1 MVNMATQFEKT
12 ISSYN
17 KLIVE
22 VEMIDK
28 EKMKAVIKMQ
38 DYIHENIHSVIAIN
52 DLCSVSGYS
61 KRHSLRIFKELISKT
76 PFEYIRD
83 LRLTMAAK
91 KLVDSANEERVL
103 DIALKSGFNSHDG
116 FTKAFK
122 SYFSILPYKYS
133 KKLFPHKFSTP
144 TPMSYF
150 YLLLRSKG
158 MNDMTSTRTV
168 TATFITK
175 PACKLI
181 IKRGIL
187 ATDYFT
193 YCDEIG
199 CDIWDTLEKIP
210 NRLDKVV
217 FIILPKHLITK
228 GTSKA
233 CCAVEV
239 PHDYNLAIPEG
250 CEIIELPEHPML
262 WFQGAPYEDENWYGG
277 AHSEMNNAVQN
288 YKPELYGYRF
298 AYDLAPEIYYGATA
312 KDGCKQLV
320 PVVELCNQ

>member
-1 MVNMATQFEKT
+1 MIESEK
-12 ISSYN
+12 
-17 KLIVE
+17 V
-22 VEMIDK
+22 
-28 EKMKAVIKMQ
+28 KAVIRIQ
-38 DYIHENIHSVIAIN
+38 DYITQNINN
-52 DLCSVSGYS
+52 DITIDDICYVSGYS
-61 KRHSLRIFKELISKT
+61 KRHTLRIFKELLYKT

-83 LRLTMAAK
+83 SRLTLAAK
-91 KLVDSANEERVL
+91 KLINEENTERIFN
-103 DIALKSGFNSHDG
+103 IALDSGYNSHDG

-122 SYFSILPYKYS
+122 SYFGVLPQ
-133 KKLFPHKFSTP
+133 KFSKRDFPENYTKP
-144 TPMSYF
+144 TPMSYY

-158 MNDMTSTRTV
+158 MNNMSETRTV

-181 IKRGIL
+181 VKRGIL
-187 ATDYFT
+187 STDYFS

-199 CDIWDTLEKIP
+199 CDIGDTLEKVP
-210 NRLDKVV
+210 NRLDKVAFV
-217 FIILPKHLITK
+217 ILPEFLVTK

-239 PHDYNLAIPEG
+239 PLDYKFSVPEG
-250 CEIIELPEHPML
+250 CDIIELPEHTML

-277 AHSEMNNAVQN
+277 AHSEIYNAIKN

-298 AYDLAPEIYYGATA
+298 AYDLAPEFHYESSA

-320 PVVELCNQ
+320 PVVCLPTK